1 MAKELSVK
9 VKVKLDTT
17 KSSLEGE
24 LKKVTEYT
32 QKNPVAIDVKVNKTS
47 LKKSLDEAFGKGATK
62 SLENIQKQAKSVSNA
77 IKETANAQE
86 QLSATAKTTN
96 NNTSEQKDKTKQLTR
111 ALNDYISAARS
122 AASANVD
129 MAKFSAN
136 GSEDNVELAYDK
148 MVSAADKMGEA
159 ASRIHTLIGDN
170 DNKVDLLDRFPEL
183 AKAVEDGAYKVE
195 VAYNN
200 MGQSA
205 SQASVNQKHLET
217 SIGTLKDQ
225 MSALDTQAQDFAQRG
240 ADISQFN
247 AALKNFN
254 TIASNT
260 SGYENQDQQLRA
272 LQDQAKNCRL
282 ALAQM
287 SRQVK
292 ITNDSMG
299 EQKGFADL
307 SAQIE
312 RFLAVNKNVS
322 KNTNLYSNMQR
333 VRSEVANCTGDLQA
347 QRTAW
352 AKLEAQAEQLGL
364 TVESIDQKLVRLFK
378 EHFQTAMIMAGLHLI
393 QQGTQQVYQN
403 VVEINTAM
411 TELKKVT
418 DETDATY
425 DQFLLNAADKAKKL
439 GATISDVVN
448 ATADFARLGYSLED
462 SAELANSAI
471 LYKNVGDGIDDISEA
486 TESIISTMKA
496 FNIQAQNS
504 IQIVDK
510 FNKVGKQHCPK
521 FTISVKGWRHPRPRK
536 DIKPK
541 VVLYKS
547 VETAGYTWQQ
557 VC

>member
-17 KSSLEGE
+17 KSSLEDE

-32 QKNPVAIDVKVNKTS
+32 QKNPVTIDVKVNKTS
-47 LKKSLDEAFGKGATK
+47 LKKSLDEAFGKGAAK
-62 SLENIQKQAKSVSNA
+62 SLENIQKQAKSASNA

-122 AASANVD
+122 AASANAD

-136 GSEDNVELAYDK
+136 GSEDNVEVAYDK
-148 MVSAADKMGEA
+148 MISAADKMGEA
-159 ASRIHTLIGDN
+159 ASRIHTLIGDD

-205 SQASVNQKHLET
+205 SQATVNQEHLTT
-217 SIGTLKDQ
+217 SIETLK
-225 MSALDTQAQDFAQRG
+225 SKATALSTQAQDLANKG
-240 ADISQFN
+240 ADIASFN
-247 AALKNFN
+247 DAFKKFN
-254 TIASNT
+254 DIANDD
-260 SGYENQDQQLRA
+260 SGYENQAQQLRA
-272 LQDQAKNCRL
+272 LQDQLKNCNL
-282 ALAQM
+282 AYAQM
-287 SRQVK
+287 SRQIK
-292 ITNDSMG
+292 STNGSLGD
-299 EQKGFADL
+299 QKGFADL

-312 RFLAVNKNVS
+312 RFMAVNKNVS
-322 KNTNLYSNMQR
+322 KNTDLYNNMQR
-333 VRSEVANCTGDLQA
+333 VRNEVANCTGDLQS

-352 AKLEAQAEQLGL
+352 AQLEAQAEQLGL

-393 QQGTQQVYQN
+393 QQGAQQVYQN
-403 VVEINTAM
+403 VVDINTAM

-425 DQFLLNAADKAKKL
+425 DQFLLNAADKAKNL

-471 LYKNVGDGIDDISEA
+471 LYKNVGDGIDDVSEA

-521 FTISVKGWRHPRPRK
+521 FTISVKGWRRPRPRK
-536 DIKPK
+536 GIKPK
-541 VVLYKS
+541 VMLYKS